1 MAPVCIPTANC
12 GSANHVKWRPHP
24 SFRQTGN
31 EAPVLRSNEQSRG
44 DNGDFGALADLQ
56 FRHSC
61 IHSSDFMVIMMP
73 DSIETRYSPL
83 VPQDMLDEIFWKD
96 AREPEDE
103 RIWVPNGPGRWSRP
117 LCLNVSQGY
126 WVHLTKVTEA
136 GVVSRHR
143 HPAPVHGF
151 VLEGRWRYL
160 ERDWVATAG
169 SYLFEPPGDVH
180 TLVVDEGDYM
190 ITLFHNSGALLYC
203 DEDGKTIGSTDVFDR
218 VAAARKHYESVGLGS
233 DYVKRFIR

>member
-1 MAPVCIPTANC
+1 
-12 GSANHVKWRPHP
+12 
-24 SFRQTGN
+24 
-31 EAPVLRSNEQSRG
+31 
-44 DNGDFGALADLQ
+44 
-56 FRHSC
+56 
-61 IHSSDFMVIMMP
+61 MP
-73 DSIETRYSPL
+73 DTVTTRYSDLAPR
-83 VPQDMLDEIFWKD
+83 DMLDEIFWKD
-96 AREPEDE
+96 AREPQDE
-103 RIWVPNGPGRWSRP
+103 RLWVPSGPGRWNRP

-126 WVHLTKVTEA
+126 WVHLTKVTQA

-190 ITLFHNSGALLYC
+190 ITLFHNTGALLYC
-203 DEDGKTIGSTDVFDR
+203 DEQGRTVGSTDVFTRLKRVPNSDPFTRSTAMSNSSLTIFTACAAVAMICGCADTVRGPASPDERTTYSSEHGWAKLDR
-218 VAAARKHYESVGLGS
+218 TWGSTSAVDVDARGNVWVFERCGAN
-233 DYVKRFIR
+233 